1 MAAAPHMA
9 RAGSRAY
16 ANPATMPGLDAKP
29 IMSDQAAD
37 LGTQTIR
44 KLFWRLIPFLF
55 FVYVVNYL
63 DRINVGFA
71 ALQMQAQLGLSD
83 RIYGLGAGIFF
94 IGYLGCQLPSNLLLT
109 RVGARRWIA
118 AIIMVWGVI
127 SSCMI
132 FVRSAHQF
140 YAMRFLLGVA
150 ESGFFP
156 GIILYLKNWIPAHAR
171 ARGIALFMAG
181 IPIAGL
187 VGGPISGALL
197 ELHAGPLAG
206 WQWLFLLEGAPA
218 VLLGVITLRILTDT
232 PQSTPWLRDHERAW
246 LTAELQRE
254 RPSHTDAGQTWPRAF
269 ANPNV
274 WLLTIVYFGMT
285 TCTYGIIYFLPK
297 MVRSVSTASNFAIGL
312 LSTIPYLVAA
322 VAMVLSGKSSDRM
335 GEQRRHLAVLS
346 VIGSVGACSAG
357 FAGSTAT
364 MIALLSVA
372 AAGSFSMLG
381 LLWALAALSMSEAT
395 AAAGIAIINSLGNL
409 GGYFGPRTVGAL
421 SNASSGYRDGMIVVG
436 IALLLGGAV
445 AQLVRPRHIDVV
457 PN

>member
-1 MAAAPHMA
+1 
-9 RAGSRAY
+9 
-16 ANPATMPGLDAKP
+16 MPGLDAKP
-29 IMSDQAAD
+29 ITSDQAAD
-37 LGTQTIR
+37 LGAQTIR

-83 RIYGLGAGIFF
+83 RVYGLGAGIFF

-109 RVGARRWIA
+109 RIGARRWIA
-118 AIIMVWGVI
+118 TIIMVWGVI

-156 GIILYLKNWIPAHAR
+156 GIILYLKNWIPAQAR

-218 VLLGVITLRILTDT
+218 VLLGLITLRILTDT
-232 PQSTPWLRDHERAW
+232 PQSTPWLSDDERAW

-254 RPSHTDAGQTWPRAF
+254 RHSNTDPGQNWPRAF

-297 MVRSVSTASNFAIGL
+297 MVRSVSAASNSAIGL
-312 LSTIPYLVAA
+312 LSAIPYVVAA
-322 VAMVLSGKSSDRM
+322 IAMVLSGKSSDRT

-346 VIGSVGACSAG
+346 VIGSVGACAAG
-357 FAGSTAT
+357 FAGSTPT

-372 AAGSFSMLG
+372 TAGSFSMLG

-409 GGYFGPRTVGAL
+409 GGFFGPYTVGL
-421 SNASSGYRDGMIVVG
+421 LRSVSNGFRGGMIAVG
-436 IALLLGGAV
+436 IAVLLAGSV
-445 AQLVRPRHIDVV
+445 AQLVRPRRVDVSK
-457 PN
+457 

>member
-1 MAAAPHMA
+1 MAESASEIVPMNAAHT
-9 RAGSRAY
+9 SD
-16 ANPATMPGLDAKP
+16 PGA
-29 IMSDQAAD
+29 
-37 LGTQTIR
+37 QTVR

-83 RIYGLGAGIFF
+83 RVYGLGAGIFF

-109 RVGARRWIA
+109 RIGARRWIA

-132 FVRSAHQF
+132 FIRTAHEF

-156 GIILYLKNWIPAHAR
+156 GIILYLKNWIPAQAR

-197 ELHAGPLAG
+197 ELRAGPLAG

-218 VLLGVITLRILTDT
+218 VLLSLITLRILTDT
-232 PQSTPWLRDHERAW
+232 PQSTHWLTDDERAW

-254 RPSHTDAGQTWPRAF
+254 HLSHPDVSQSWRSAF

-297 MVRSVSTASNFAIGL
+297 MVRSVSAASNFVIGL
-312 LSTIPYLVAA
+312 LSAVPYVVAA
-322 VAMVLSGKSSDRM
+322 IAMVLAGTSSDRR
-335 GEQRRHLAVLS
+335 GEQRQHLAVLA
-346 VIGSVGACSAG
+346 VIGSVGACAAG
-357 FAGSTAT
+357 FAGSTGAV
-364 MIALLSVA
+364 IALLCVA

-381 LLWALAALSMSEAT
+381 LFWALAASSVSEAT

-409 GGYFGPRTVGAL
+409 GGFFGPYTVGL
-421 SNASSGYRDGMIVVG
+421 LRSVSSGFRGGMIAVG
-436 IALLLGGAV
+436 IAVLLAGSV